1 MMEQV
6 KAWFATRAPR
16 ERWLLAIASVLAAA
30 VIAVY
35 GLLFPS
41 IAALGSAEKELY
53 AAIEQRGRM
62 ETKVA
67 SLTKPTSESAPS
79 PLAAGQSLQALI
91 KSSAE
96 AAGLEIAEVTANGP
110 GRATFRMASVKAGAL
125 LAWISRMETQGI
137 ELTNLQLRKI
147 EGGFV
152 SADVEL
158 AAR

>member
-6 KAWFATRAPR
+6 KAWFQARAPR
-16 ERWLLAIASVLAAA
+16 ERWLLGLASVLLAV

-62 ETKVA
+62 EAKVA
-67 SLTKPTSESAPS
+67 SLTKPASKNAPS
-79 PLAAGQSLQALI
+79 PLADGQSLQALI

-96 AAGLEIAEVTANGP
+96 AAGLEIAEVNAIGP
-110 GRATFRMASVKAGAL
+110 SRVTFRMASVKAGAL
-125 LAWISRMETQGI
+125 LAWISRMETQGV
-137 ELTNLQLRKI
+137 ELKNVQLRKI

-158 AAR
+158 AVR

>member
-1 MMEQV
+1 MIEQV

-16 ERWLLAIASVLAAA
+16 ERWLLGTAALLVAA

-41 IAALGSAEKELY
+41 LAALSSAKQDLST
-53 AAIEQRGRM
+53 AIERRGRI
-62 ETKVA
+62 EAKVTSFNKA
-67 SLTKPTSESAPS
+67 SPMGAPS
-79 PLAAGQSLQALI
+79 AGAGGQSLQALV

-96 AAGLEIAEVTANGP
+96 STGFEIAEVNAIGP
-110 GRATFRMASVKAGAL
+110 NQVTFRMARVKAGAL
-125 LAWISRMETQGI
+125 LTWISQMETQGI
-137 ELTNLQLRKI
+137 DLSNIQMRKI